1 MLFPALK
8 KPLNLYFIMRH
19 LFIPLLL
26 AIICCVS
33 ATAQDYNI
41 RMAGQAANGGYYV
54 KVTTVLDKKQNKT
67 AVDYV
72 KKMAVDGVMLR
83 GVAAG
88 SGYGSQPPIIEDPDV
103 ARLKAEFFDAFNAEG
118 RYNNFCSVEPSL
130 VSVTQLPKKRYE
142 VSALVTVDKERLI
155 RYLTECQIIKN
166 FDSLW

>member
-1 MLFPALK
+1 MKHVILTIFAVLLIC
-8 KPLNLYFIMRH
+8 LNVR
-19 LFIPLLL
+19 
-26 AIICCVS
+26 
-33 ATAQDYNI
+33 AQDYNL

-67 AVDYV
+67 AMDYI

-88 SGYGSQPPIIEDPDV
+88 SGFGAQRPIIQDPDV
-103 ARLKAEFFDAFNAEG
+103 LRQKAEFFDAFNREG
-118 RYNNFCSVEPSL
+118 VYENFCMVEPSS
-130 VSVTQLPKKRYE
+130 VSVTQLPKKKYE

-155 RYLTECQIIKN
+155 KYLTEHQIIKN